1 MTVDPFTLAV
11 IQSSLIA
18 IARDMK
24 IMTMRTAYT
33 QLWKEQGDLSCCLMN
48 ADGDIIAQD
57 PNGFPIHVTT
67 MPLQLQGAV
76 AAIGREAL
84 EPGDV
89 IATNDPYDG
98 GTHLPDVLIAR
109 PLFWRGELYGYAC
122 NRGHWAD
129 IGGSGPGSY
138 TPATSDI
145 HQEGIFIPPVKI
157 YSAGRANAGV
167 LELILSNIRNRSVGA
182 GDLRAQYASCETAQR
197 RLEAL
202 VARYGLGTL
211 KAAMSEIVARAERL
225 TRARIAAFPDGEYH
239 ARDCLDG
246 DGRSDARV
254 WVDVRV
260 TIRGSDFVVDL
271 SDSSPQSAGGMNC
284 SHSAAASAVQYA
296 IKAVT
301 DPENPP
307 NAGSY
312 KPITVRTR
320 PGTLVDAQPP
330 ASMVGFGDVCYRVL
344 DATMAAIAD
353 AIGNRAIASG
363 SGSTGTVVV
372 AGRRRRSNGDGYFT
386 TVELSSGAYGARAT
400 RDGVNAIRYGPGNAG
415 HIPIEADEI
424 ENPLFFEAYEIVP
437 DTGGAGR
444 FRGGNGFVRAFRDHG
459 RRSAT
464 LPVRRPAC
472 DAAARSVRRQARRN
486 RALYAPFR
494 WRGRARPAQQDP
506 VYRSGVRNG
515 GPLAVG
521 RRRWT
526 GRSPRAGSGAC
537 SPRPQERLHHKRDG
551 PIGLRLFGRQR
562 LALGGR
568 CRGIVATFGGQA
580 TCRASRPTAFRYPRQ
595 SASNPRHKTRVCSRP
610 QLGAPDTNMHWFDP
624 A

>member
-1 MTVDPFTLAV
+1 MTVNPFTLAV

-76 AAIGREAL
+76 AAIGKESL

-89 IATNDPYDG
+89 IATNDPYNG

-109 PLFWRGELYGYAC
+109 PLFWQGELYGYAC

-167 LELILSNIRNRSVGA
+167 LELVLSNIRNRSVGA
-182 GDLRAQYASCETAQR
+182 GDLRAQYASCETAER

-202 VARYGLGTL
+202 VARYGLDTL
-211 KAAMSEIVARAERL
+211 KAAMSEIVTRAERL

-271 SDSSPQSAGGMNC
+271 SDSSPQSTGGMNC

-312 KPITVRTR
+312 RPITVRTR

-353 AIGNRAIASG
+353 AIGDRAIASG

-372 AGRRRRSNGDGYFT
+372 AGRRQRSSGGYFT

-400 RDGVNAIRYGPGNAG
+400 RDGINAIRYGPGNAG

-444 FRGGNGFVRAFRDHG
+444 FRGGNGFVRAFRIMSDEAQICLCADRHDTPPPG
-459 RRSAT
+459 LFGGKPGATARYALRSDDGAERALPSKTPYIDLEFGTVVRLQSAGGGGLGNPRERSRALVADDLRNGYITRAT
-464 LPVRRPAC
+464 
-472 DAAARSVRRQARRN
+472 ARSV
-486 RALYAPFR
+486 Y
-494 WRGRARPAQQDP
+494 GYSED
-506 VYRSGVRNG
+506 
-515 GPLAVG
+515 
-521 RRRWT
+521 
-526 GRSPRAGSGAC
+526 
-537 SPRPQERLHHKRDG
+537 
-551 PIGLRLFGRQR
+551 
-562 LALGGR
+562 
-568 CRGIVATFGGQA
+568 
-580 TCRASRPTAFRYPRQ
+580 
-595 SASNPRHKTRVCSRP
+595 SA
-610 QLGAPDTNMHWFDP
+610 
-624 A
+624 